1 MALTYGFVFLLV
13 GVGVGFLIARF
24 THPQFKQ
31 QKDLQKE
38 LEKSQYELEQYRQ
51 ELVDHFASSAGML
64 DTLSKDFAK
73 LYQHMATTSSELM
86 PNLPQQDNP
95 FSEQIEDMSKTSSD
109 ETESTDE
116 QNQPKDYAKGATGL
130 LKDEIKTTYKEKP
143 QSATAS

>member
-13 GVGVGFLIARF
+13 GVGLGFLIARF
-24 THPQFKQ
+24 TNPQFKQ

-64 DTLSKDFAK
+64 DTLSKDFSK
-73 LYQHMATTSSELM
+73 LYQHMAKTSSELM

-95 FSEQIEDMSKTSSD
+95 FSEQIEDMSKASKKESAM
-109 ETESTDE
+109 TEE
-116 QNQPKDYAKGATGL
+116 HHQPKDYAKGATGL

-143 QSATAS
+143 QDATAS